1 SGEERRRVT
10 TPRDPLLSRREREVG
25 PTAVSTERGATLG
38 PSMDDETQP
47 LGRDDFDRFARHYDD
62 EHASYTDDLPM
73 WEGFAYRSSEAP
85 ILELACGTG
94 RVLFSVARLGLDI
107 TGIDLSP
114 AMLDITRAKAA
125 ASKLSGRVTVEEGD
139 MRAFSLGRQFGMAF
153 IALNS
158 LMHLE
163 SRAEQRRAFASVRR
177 HLTAGGRFIIDVFNP
192 EEALPDP
199 SQESQLLLHCLKQ
212 RPDGSQLLHF
222 QSVSVNRGAQLVSVT
237 NYYDDTGADGTVR
250 RHLAPFRLRYIHV
263 GELELMLEHEGFVV
277 EDVYGSYDL
286 EPFRTGSPRIVAV
299 ARAR

>member
-1 SGEERRRVT
+1 
-10 TPRDPLLSRREREVG
+10 
-25 PTAVSTERGATLG
+25 
-38 PSMDDETQP
+38 MDNGTKP
-47 LGRDDFDRFARHYDD
+47 LGRADFDRFARHYDD

-73 WEGFAYRSSEAP
+73 WEGFAYRASDTP

-94 RVLFSVARLGLDI
+94 RVLFPIARLGLNV
-107 TGIDLSP
+107 TGIDISP
-114 AMLDITRAKAA
+114 AMLDITRAKAMKA
-125 ASKLSGRVTVEEGD
+125 RLPGRLTIEEAD
-139 MRAFSLGRQFGMAF
+139 MRAFSLGRTFGLAF

-163 SRAEQRRAFASVRR
+163 SRAEQRQAFASVRR
-177 HLTAGGRFIIDVFNP
+177 HLNQGGRFIVDLFNP
-192 EEALPDP
+192 DEGLPDE

-222 QSVSVNRGAQLVSVT
+222 QSATVDRGTQVVSVT

-250 RHLAPFRLRYIHV
+250 RHVAPFRLRYVTV

-286 EPFRTGSPRIVAV
+286 EPFRNGSPRIITV